1 MVKIDFKSGIKS
13 LKLKPARVL
22 VLGIAGIILLGG
34 LLLNLPIAS
43 VDGESI
49 GFLDALF
56 TATSA
61 VSVTGLVVVNTAEH
75 WTVFGKAVIIVL
87 IQAGGLGFMTLAT
100 LIALILGKR
109 IGLRD
114 RLIIQEQLNQFKLSG
129 IVSLARYVIFSTF
142 TIELIGAIALSTSF
156 IPEYGLLKG
165 IVYSLFHSISAF
177 CNAGFDL
184 TGKSMEP
191 FVGDPIVILTIS
203 ALIILGG
210 LGYTVF
216 LEITRNRT
224 AILRKASLH
233 TKMVFRVNALLLISG
248 FIFIM
253 LVEYSNPNTL
263 KVLNFNEKVLA
274 SIFQT
279 VVARTAGF
287 NSVDIG
293 GLRPATVLFF
303 VILMFIGGSP
313 SSTAG
318 GIKTTTFGVIMGT
331 VVSIIKGKEDVEIM
345 ERRIPIH
352 LVFRAFAIA
361 IVSMA
366 VIITMTM
373 ILTFTEDQ
381 VFLNLLFEV
390 TSAFATV
397 GVTRGITPELSGIG
411 KVVIIS
417 TMFIGKV
424 GPLTLAFALAKKHRQ
439 YDGKY
444 RYPEDKLMIG

>member
-1 MVKIDFKSGIKS
+1 MVEIDFKSGIKS

-43 VDGESI
+43 ADGESV
-49 GFLDALF
+49 GFLNALF

-75 WTVFGKAVIIVL
+75 WTVFGKVIIIVL

-114 RLIIQEQLNQFKLSG
+114 RLIIQEQLNQFNLSG
-129 IVSLARYVIFSTF
+129 VVNLARYVILSTF
-142 TIELIGAIALSTSF
+142 AIELIGAVALSTSF
-156 IPEYGLLKG
+156 IPKYGIFKG
-165 IVYSLFHSISAF
+165 IAYSLFHSISAF

-184 TGKSMEP
+184 TGNSMED
-191 FVGDPIVILTIS
+191 FVGDPVVILTIS
-203 ALIILGG
+203 GLIILGG

-216 LEITRNRT
+216 MEITRNRT

-233 TKMVFRVNALLLISG
+233 TKMVFRVNALLLLSG
-248 FIFIM
+248 FAFVM
-253 LVEYSNPNTL
+253 LVEYNNPSTL
-263 KVLNFNEKVLA
+263 KILDFNEKVMA

-279 VVARTAGF
+279 VIARTAGF

-293 GLRPATVLFF
+293 GFRHATVLFF

-331 VVSIIKGKEDVEIM
+331 LASVVKGKEDVEIM

-361 IVSMA
+361 IVSMT
-366 VIITMTM
+366 VIIGMTM

-381 VFLNLLFEV
+381 VFLDLLFEV

-411 KVVIIS
+411 KAVIII

-424 GPLTLAFALAKKHRQ
+424 GPLTLAVALAKRHRQ

-444 RYPEDKLMIG
+444 RYPEDKIMIG